1 MKEVSREFIHQVKKY
16 CSDSGYKIY
25 MSAPESGSFIACKD
39 VTLDSGHKVH
49 IKVTTLCLHPK
60 NYVVEVSMNCRMSV
74 SCGLS
79 EWIEVKRCI
88 TDIDTLKWWE
98 VEIPV
103 LHSAGYYFM
112 S

>member
-16 CSDSGYKIY
+16 CSDSGYKIQ
-25 MSAPESGSFIACKD
+25 MSAPGSENFTAFKD
-39 VTLDSGHKVH
+39 ITLDSGNKVY
-49 IKVTTLCLHPK
+49 IKVTTRWVHPK

-88 TDIDTLKWWE
+88 TDIETLEWWE
-98 VEIPV
+98 EDAP
-103 LHSAGYYFM
+103 LLQAAGNYFM

>member
-16 CSDSGYKIY
+16 CSDSGYKIQ
-25 MSAPESGSFIACKD
+25 MSAPGSENFTAVKD
-39 VTLDSGHKVH
+39 ITLDSGNKVY
-49 IKVTTLCLHPK
+49 IKVTTRWVHPK

-88 TDIDTLKWWE
+88 TDIETLEWWE
-98 VEIPV
+98 EDAP
-103 LHSAGYYFM
+103 LLQAAGNYFM

>member
-16 CSDSGYKIY
+16 CSDSGYKIQ
-25 MSAPESGSFIACKD
+25 MSAPGSENFTAFKD
-39 VTLDSGHKVH
+39 VTLDSGNKVY
-49 IKVTTLCLHPK
+49 IKVTTRWVHPK

-79 EWIEVKRCI
+79 EWIEVRRCI

-98 VEIPV
+98 VEVGV